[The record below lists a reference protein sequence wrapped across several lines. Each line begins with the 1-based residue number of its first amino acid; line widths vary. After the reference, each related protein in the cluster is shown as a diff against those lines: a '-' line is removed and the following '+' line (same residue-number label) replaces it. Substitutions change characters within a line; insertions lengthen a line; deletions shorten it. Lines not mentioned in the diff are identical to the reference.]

1 MPPRS
6 TASFISYDL
15 RPAKQSERRILL
27 DLLKIAG
34 DCGLPI
40 TDYRYVGMGANRFYD
55 FLLIHKYLGIAKM
68 VSLEHDPV
76 MFKRAVFNCPYSF
89 IDVQDKTAADFI
101 SADPFTVPSILWLD
115 YDGGIS
121 PRIVHDIASLSTKLK
136 AGDFCFVTVFGGP
149 PRALDRENDQARLAW
164 FQDQLGDVAADVSLA
179 DVERASFPDAVHKV
193 LIAAFRNA
201 FSVRRDGQFI
211 PFLQVEYADSLPMI
225 TVGGGFLADGQAVSF
240 RRRIKGALPFLS
252 TEDTKLYEIRSL
264 HLTERERA
272 LFDRATTRPTK
283 RSSERN
289 QLKKLGFKE
298 AEIAA
303 YKDLIRYLPRYVE
316 TIV

>member
-1 MPPRS
+1 MPRS

-40 TDYRYVGMGANRFYD
+40 TSYRYVGMGANRFYD
-55 FLLIHKYLGIAKM
+55 FLLIHKYLGIANM
-68 VSLEHDPV
+68 VSLEHDPI
-76 MFKRAVFNCPYSF
+76 MFKRAIFNCPYSF

-101 SADPFTVPSILWLD
+101 TGDAFSVPSILWLD

-121 PRIVHDIASLSTKLK
+121 PRIVQDISSLSTKLQV
-136 AGDFCFVTVFGGP
+136 GDFCFVTVFGGA

-164 FQDQLGDVAADVSLA
+164 FQDHLGEVAGEVTLT
-179 DVERASFPDAVHKV
+179 DVERSSFPDAVHKV

-201 FSVRRDGQFI
+201 FSIRRDGQFV

-225 TVGGGFLADGQAVSF
+225 TVGGALLADGQALSF
-240 RRRIKGALPFLS
+240 RRHIKSALPFLS
-252 TEDTKLYEIRSL
+252 TENAKLYEIKSL
-264 HLTERERA
+264 HLTERERVI
-272 LFDRATTRPTK
+272 FDRATTRPTK